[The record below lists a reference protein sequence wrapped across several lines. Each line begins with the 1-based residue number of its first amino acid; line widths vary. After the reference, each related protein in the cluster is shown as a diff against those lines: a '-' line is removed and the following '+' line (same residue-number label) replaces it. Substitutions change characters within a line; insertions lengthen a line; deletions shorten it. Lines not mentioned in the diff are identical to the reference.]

1 MLEKIQKPNDI
12 KKIPADQ
19 LPALAEEIR
28 EFIIAVSYTHLTLP
42 TIA

>member
-19 LPALAEEIR
+19 LPALADE
-28 EFIIAVSYTHLTLP
+28 SGNLLSSL
-42 TIA
+42 

>member
-19 LPALAEEIR
+19 LSALAEEIR
-28 EFIIAVSYTHLTLP
+28 DFIL
-42 TIA
+42 